1 MDIQVASDEE
11 KKYFELGPGEIYTK
25 KITIKIQKIYL
36 TPFRYHYVVLYQSD
50 NLLRF
55 SNNINY
61 DTELINYDVFTG
73 LSLRMDY
80 TDIILDVIWTCGGEI
95 GAVIC
100 LDKVVFING
109 DLKIMRSV
117 IVSGYIVQGQWIGYT
132 LLITTKKDVQYF
144 DILSK
149 PQQAYCL

>member
-1 MDIQVASDEE
+1 M
-11 KKYFELGPGEIYTK
+11 YTK
-25 KITIKIQKIYL
+25 KITIKIQKLYV
-36 TPFRYHYVVLYQSD
+36 TPFRYNYVVLYQSD

-61 DTELINYDVFTG
+61 DTELLNYDVYVG

-80 TDIILDVIWTCGGEI
+80 NDIILDVIWTYGGEI

-100 LDKVVFING
+100 LDKVVFINA
-109 DLKIMRSV
+109 DLKVMRNV
-117 IVSGYIVQGQWIGYT
+117 IVAGYVVQGQWIGYT
-132 LLITTKKDVQYF
+132 LLITTKKDIQYF